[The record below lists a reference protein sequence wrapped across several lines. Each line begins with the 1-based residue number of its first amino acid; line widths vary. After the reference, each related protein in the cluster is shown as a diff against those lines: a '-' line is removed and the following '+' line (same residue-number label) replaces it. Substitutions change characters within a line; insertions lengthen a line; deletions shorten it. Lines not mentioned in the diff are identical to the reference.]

1 MIKYKLN
8 NESLYILIF
17 SALFLKILMYMY
29 FKLSGQGLGLGG
41 GSDAD
46 YYHAYALGF
55 TDSAVNFWPI
65 ILRFLNELGLY
76 DRDGIAV
83 ITFILTLTLIPLL
96 LYKTILQKN
105 FPSRKKLFLYVY
117 FVFSLYPTLY
127 LFTLDIYRDVAMFT
141 VLLAS
146 WFFLRRYYDSRV
158 LGFYNL
164 VIFLAFGYLCF
175 LFRPYLGF
183 AVIAAFFLYYFYSK
197 TTRYTW
203 LWVLLYFMGLMAFQA
218 LGLFNAITEYRGEDG
233 FTEGGSTLGIGLH
246 GRSPIVFAGLYIASF
261 FGQVFGLFIVNAY
274 AVALFIIETI
284 PFILALRY
292 IFKNKKHM
300 TKFCHYLL
308 AFFIIYTTIWV
319 IGNDNLGTA
328 VRLRF
333 HSYMAIFICFF
344 IVYQNK
350 IMHASPALN
359 KRSSA

>member
-1 MIKYKLN
+1 MFKYKLN
-8 NESLYILIF
+8 NECLYILIF
-17 SALFLKILMYMY
+17 STLFLKILMYMY
-29 FKLSGQGLGLGG
+29 FKLTGQGLGLGG
-41 GSDAD
+41 GIDAD
-46 YYHAYALGF
+46 FYHAYALGL
-55 TDSAVNFWPI
+55 TDVAVNFWPV

-76 DRDGIAV
+76 NRDGIAI
-83 ITFILTLTLIPLL
+83 ITFILTLTLIPWL

-105 FPSRKKLFLYVY
+105 FPSRIKLFLYVY

-141 VLLAS
+141 VLLGS
-146 WFFLRRYYDSRV
+146 WFFLRRYHASRV

-164 VIFLAFGYLCF
+164 MIFLALGYLCF

-183 AVIAAFFLYYFYSK
+183 SVIASFFLYYFYSK

-203 LWVLLYFMGLMAFQA
+203 LWIILYFLGLMVFQA
-218 LGLFNAITEYRGEDG
+218 LGLFNSLTEYRGIDG
-233 FTEGGSTLGIGLH
+233 FTDGGSTLGIGLH

-284 PFILALRY
+284 PFVLALRY

-359 KRSSA
+359 KRSLA

>member
-1 MIKYKLN
+1 MFKYKLN
-8 NESLYILIF
+8 NECLYILIF
-17 SALFLKILMYMY
+17 STLFLKILMYMY
-29 FKLSGQGLGLGG
+29 FKLLGQGLGLGG

-46 YYHAYALGF
+46 YYHAYAIGI
-55 TDSAVNFWPI
+55 TDVAVNFWPV
-65 ILRFLNELGLY
+65 ILRFLNELSLY
-76 DRDGIAV
+76 DRDGVAI

-96 LYKTILQKN
+96 LYKIILQKN

-127 LFTLDIYRDVAMFT
+127 LFTLDIYRDVAMFA

-146 WFFLRRYYDSRV
+146 WFFLRRYYASNV
-158 LGFYNL
+158 LGSYNL
-164 VIFLAFGYLCF
+164 VIFIALGYLCF

-183 AVIAAFFLYYFYSK
+183 AVISAFFLYYFYSK

-203 LWVLLYFMGLMAFQA
+203 LWVFLYFMGLMAFQA
-218 LGLFNAITEYRGEDG
+218 LGLFGSITEYRGEDG
-233 FTEGGSTLGIGLH
+233 FSDGGSTLGIGLH
-246 GRSPIVFAGLYIASF
+246 DRSPIIFAGLYLVSF
-261 FGQVFGLFIVNAY
+261 LGQVFGLFIVNIY
-274 AVALFIIETI
+274 AVILFIVESI

-292 IFKNKKHM
+292 IFKNKRYM
-300 TKFCHYLL
+300 TNFCHYLL

-333 HSYMAIFICFF
+333 HSYMAVFICFF

-350 IMHASPALN
+350 MMFASAISM
-359 KRSSA
+359 KRASA

>member
-1 MIKYKLN
+1 MIKYKLTGK
-8 NESLYILIF
+8 SLYILIF
-17 SALFLKILMYMY
+17 FIFLFKSMLYLY
-29 FKLSGQGLGLGG
+29 FKLSGDGISTGG
-41 GSDAD
+41 GSDAN
-46 YYHAYALGF
+46 YYHAYAVGIANN
-55 TDSAVNFWPI
+55 AVNFWPV
-65 ILRFLNELGLY
+65 ILRFLNDLGLY
-76 DRDGIAV
+76 DRQTVATTI
-83 ITFILTLTLIPLL
+83 FFLTLTLIPVL
-96 LYKTILQKN
+96 LYKTILQEK
-105 FPSRKKLFLYVY
+105 FAAKEKLFLYIY

-127 LFTLDIYRDVAMFT
+127 LFTLDIYRDVAMFAT
-141 VLLAS
+141 LLVS
-146 WFFLRRYYDSRV
+146 WYFLRRYYNNRV

-164 VIFLAFGYLCF
+164 VVFFALGYLCY
-175 LFRPYLGF
+175 LLRPYLGF
-183 AVIAAFFLYYFYSK
+183 AVIASFFLYYFYSK

-203 LWVLLYFMGLMAFQA
+203 LWVVLYFLGLMVFQA
-218 LGLFNAITEYRGEDG
+218 LGLFDSITEYRGVDG

-246 GRSPIVFAGLYIASF
+246 GRSPVVFAGLYIASF

-284 PFILALRY
+284 PFVLALRY

-359 KRSSA
+359 KRALA

>member
-8 NESLYILIF
+8 NKSLCILIF
-17 SALFLKILMYMY
+17 SVLLLKILIYLY
-29 FKLSGQGLGLGG
+29 FKLSAQGLGLGG
-41 GSDAD
+41 GSDAG
-46 YYHAYALGF
+46 YYHAYAVGIANN
-55 TDSAVNFWPI
+55 AVNFWPV
-65 ILRFLNELGLY
+65 ILRFLNDLGLY
-76 DRDGIAV
+76 DRNSIA
-83 ITFILTLTLIPLL
+83 IIIFILTLTLIPLL

-127 LFTLDIYRDVAMFT
+127 LFTLDIYRDVAMFA

-146 WFFLRRYYDSRV
+146 WFFLRRYYASNV
-158 LGFYNL
+158 LGSYNL
-164 VIFLAFGYLCF
+164 VIFIALGYLCF

-183 AVIAAFFLYYFYSK
+183 AVISAFFLYYFYSK

-203 LWVLLYFMGLMAFQA
+203 LWVFLYFMGLMAFQA